1 MKLTDREWAT
11 FKIGKIFEIKKV
23 TGLPIENYKNGDIPY
38 ISTSSVNNGATNFV
52 SASDEVISRKG
63 TLSIDPIKGKVFYHP
78 YDFVGRGFSGA
89 SINLLYNDN
98 LTEHNALFLATA
110 IEKTATSKAS
120 YGYLFNGNRLKYGVI
135 LLPITAKGEPDYK
148 FMEDYVKEIMHRK
161 RQEYIDYA
169 QKILAGGGKT
179 KVIQSLINKKWKTF
193 RLDSLFDIYTGR
205 DIIMSKTNKGLFP
218 VISHSAQNNGVAMFI
233 DRLSNRRLF
242 SGSNTIS
249 LADRGNFFATIQPS
263 YFYVATRVKALK
275 GKDISSKFILSFICN
290 QINKQSVKFN
300 YGHNACDN
308 VNGAKIMLPVDD
320 KGNPDYE
327 YMEQYAH
334 NKMLAKYKDYLQYAN
349 NLE

>member
-1 MKLTDREWAT
+1 ML
-11 FKIGKIFEIKKV
+11 KK
-23 TGLPIENYKNGDIPY
+23 Y
-38 ISTSSVNNGATNFV
+38 
-52 SASDEVISRKG
+52 SR
-63 TLSIDPIKGKVFYHP
+63 
-78 YDFVGRGFSGA
+78 
-89 SINLLYNDN
+89 
-98 LTEHNALFLATA
+98 
-110 IEKTATSKAS
+110 
-120 YGYLFNGNRLKYGVI
+120 
-135 LLPITAKGEPDYK
+135 
-148 FMEDYVKEIMHRK
+148 
-161 RQEYIDYA
+161 
-169 QKILAGGGKT
+169 GGGKT
-179 KVIQSLINKKWKTF
+179 KVIQSLMNKKWKTF

>member
-169 QKILAGGGKT
+169 QKILVGG
-179 KVIQSLINKKWKTF
+179 
-193 RLDSLFDIYTGR
+193 
-205 DIIMSKTNKGLFP
+205 
-218 VISHSAQNNGVAMFI
+218 
-233 DRLSNRRLF
+233 
-242 SGSNTIS
+242 
-249 LADRGNFFATIQPS
+249 
-263 YFYVATRVKALK
+263 VKQK
-275 GKDISSKFILSFICN
+275 
-290 QINKQSVKFN
+290 
-300 YGHNACDN
+300 
-308 VNGAKIMLPVDD
+308 
-320 KGNPDYE
+320 
-327 YMEQYAH
+327 
-334 NKMLAKYKDYLQYAN
+334 
-349 NLE
+349 